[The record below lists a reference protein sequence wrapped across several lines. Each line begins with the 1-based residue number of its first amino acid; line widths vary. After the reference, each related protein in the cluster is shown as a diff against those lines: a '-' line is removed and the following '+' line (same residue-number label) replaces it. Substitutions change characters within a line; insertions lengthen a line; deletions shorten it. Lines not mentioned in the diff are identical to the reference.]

1 MVRNLVLCVALIAGL
16 NRSGVSALCALCRL
30 CARLTFQ
37 AALLEA
43 LVLLSGRAQL
53 RNRTTSVARSP
64 RSASVFSSCLRSWA
78 ASRFA
83 WRSEFTVVCHL
94 CGGLSVLRVVMAWQT
109 DTHGLQAINR
119 LTLPSSGPLPASF
132 ACFQPP
138 LMSNVRPL
146 MRNLVLALLVSAL
159 LVAFP
164 AIAAGPK
171 VHRVQATNPL
181 PDGWHLARST
191 EGGFSVNLPSPFNDF
206 TVADGDDITYVLGA
220 PDSFGSKFVAMF
232 APAGAS
238 KRIAGKFEADLRAS
252 HTSVTFRGFP
262 ALRERQLHR
271 GSDGEGVANSLRF
284 RTPDGIYVL
293 LIISPK
299 SQEAQSVAVIDRF
312 FNSVQ
317 P

>member
-206 TVADGDDITYVLGA
+206 TV
-220 PDSFGSKFVAMF
+220 GSKFVAMF